1 MTDQERIA
9 RLEHAVALLIDQ
21 VGRPEFSASLQ
32 NIANEM
38 RGLPPVEVD
47 A

>member
-9 RLEHAVALLIDQ
+9 RLEQAVALLIDQ
-21 VGRPEFSASLQ
+21 VGRTEFSESLQ
-32 NIANEM
+32 NIANEI
-38 RGLPPVEVD
+38 RGLPPVEVE